1 MVAKRWVEGK
11 AHDLLQGFIVLV
23 GQLSRAEGWPRMAT
37 RCEMARFIH
46 GGSKKVGQ
54 VPGTPVYVGRE
65 RAAGVTVTRFE
76 YDESDVSRD
85 TLLAPEESIF
95 LPESTKTSWIN
106 VDGVHEVEQIQQ
118 ICAGFGLHPL
128 VIEDV
133 VHTGQRPKVE
143 EYESNLF
150 IVLRMLRWS
159 AETDQIDDEQV
170 SVILGPSWVLSFQER
185 EGDVFD
191 PVRERLVSNR
201 GRIRKYGPDY
211 LAYALI
217 DAVVDHYFSI
227 LETLGDRIESLG
239 EEMTEN
245 PKREDLQ
252 AIRHLKREL
261 LFMRKSVWPLR
272 EVLGSIHR
280 DESELVQESTR
291 PYLRDVYDHTIQ
303 IIDTVETFRDMVSG
317 LMDLYLS
324 SISNRMNE
332 VMKVLT
338 IIATIFIPLSFVAG
352 LYGMNFAFMPELQWR
367 FGYFAILGVMFTIGV
382 GMLLYFR
389 RRKWL

>member
-1 MVAKRWVEGK
+1 MGRFFHKGSQK
-11 AHDLLQGFIVLV
+11 A
-23 GQLSRAEGWPRMAT
+23 GQ
-37 RCEMARFIH
+37 I
-46 GGSKKVGQ
+46 
-54 VPGTPVYVGRE
+54 PGTPVYVGQKRE
-65 RAAGVTVTRFE
+65 AGVTVTRFE
-76 YDESDVSRD
+76 YDEADLSRD
-85 TLLAPEESIF
+85 TLGVPEEAASS
-95 LPESTKTSWIN
+95 LASAKTSWIN
-106 VDGVHEVEQIQQ
+106 VDGVHEVEQIQG
-118 ICAGFGLHPL
+118 IGAGFGLHPL
-128 VIEDV
+128 VIEDI

-143 EYESNLF
+143 DYESQLF
-150 IVLRMLRWS
+150 VVLRMLRWS
-159 AETDQIDDEQV
+159 EQTEQIDDEQV
-170 SVILGPSWVLSFQER
+170 SLVLGPSWVLSFQER

-201 GRIRKYGPDY
+201 GRIRRYGSDY

-272 EVLGSIHR
+272 EVLGSIQR
-280 DESELVQESTR
+280 DESELIQESTR
-291 PYLRDVYDHTIQ
+291 LYFRDVYDHTIQ

-382 GMLLYFR
+382 GMLFYFR

>member
-1 MVAKRWVEGK
+1 MG
-11 AHDLLQGFIVLV
+11 
-23 GQLSRAEGWPRMAT
+23 
-37 RCEMARFIH
+37 RFFH
-46 GGSKKVGQ
+46 RGSKKVGQ
-54 VPGTPVYVGRE
+54 TPGTPVYVGEDRE
-65 RAAGVTVTRFE
+65 ASVAVSRFE
-76 YDESDVSRD
+76 YDESDVKRD
-85 TLLAPEESIF
+85 DPISPEESVSA
-95 LPESTKTSWIN
+95 LDSGRNSWIN
-106 VDGVHEVEQIQQ
+106 VDGVHDVDKVQQ
-118 ICAGFGLHPL
+118 IGAGFNLHPL
-128 VIEDV
+128 VIEDI

-143 EYESNLF
+143 DYESQLF

-159 AETDQIDDEQV
+159 EEADEIDDEQV
-170 SVILGPSWVLSFQER
+170 SVVLGPSWVLSFQER

-191 PVRERLVSNR
+191 PVRDRLLLNR
-201 GRIRKYGPDY
+201 GRIRKLGPDY

-227 LETLGDRIESLG
+227 LETLGERIESLS
-239 EEMTEN
+239 EEMTGN
-245 PKREDLQ
+245 PMRKDL
-252 AIRHLKREL
+252 AVIRHLKREL

-272 EVLGSIHR
+272 EVLGSIQR
-280 DESELVQESTR
+280 DESELVRESTR

-317 LMDLYLS
+317 LMDVYLS

-352 LYGMNFAFMPELQWR
+352 LYGMNFVYMPELQWR
-367 FGYFAILGVMFTIGV
+367 FGYFAVLGVMLAIGA
-382 GMLLYFR
+382 GMLLYFK

>member
-1 MVAKRWVEGK
+1 
-11 AHDLLQGFIVLV
+11 
-23 GQLSRAEGWPRMAT
+23 
-37 RCEMARFIH
+37 MARFIRK
-46 GGSKKVGQ
+46 GSKKAGQ
-54 VPGTPVYVGRE
+54 IPGTPIYVGQE
-65 RAAGVTVTRFE
+65 RIAGVTVTRFE

-85 TLLAPEESIF
+85 TLGSPGEVVSSLESAR
-95 LPESTKTSWIN
+95 TSWIN
-106 VDGVHEVEQIQQ
+106 VDGVHDVEQIQH
-118 ICAGFGLHPL
+118 IGASFGLHPL
-128 VIEDV
+128 VIEDI

-143 EYESNLF
+143 DYESHLF
-150 IVLRMLRWS
+150 VVLRMLRWS
-159 AETDQIDDEQV
+159 EKTEQIDDEQV
-170 SVILGPSWVLSFQER
+170 SIALGPSWVLSFQER

-201 GRIRKYGPDY
+201 GRIRKQGPDY

-252 AIRHLKREL
+252 AIRHMKREL

-272 EVLGSIHR
+272 EVLGSIQR
-280 DESELVQESTR
+280 DESELVEESTR

-317 LMDLYLS
+317 LMDVYLS

-352 LYGMNFAFMPELQWR
+352 LYGMNFVFMPELQWR
-367 FGYFAILGVMFTIGV
+367 FGYFAILGVMLSMGV